1 MKDIIIKV
9 SIEIYAP
16 ISKVWESL
24 VTPSII
30 KEYMFGTETTSDWKV
45 GSRVTYKGVWEG
57 KEYEDG
63 GIITE
68 FDENRVFEST
78 YFSSM
83 SKEEDKEEN
92 YSTVRYEVA
101 EIPSGTLLTI
111 IQDNCKDK
119 ERADHSSSN
128 WSFILKL
135 LKEIVER

>member
-1 MKDIIIKV
+1 MKDIIVNV
-9 SIEIYAP
+9 SIEINAP
-16 ISKVWESL
+16 ISKVWKAL

-45 GSRVTYKGVWEG
+45 GSRISYKGVWEG

-68 FDENRVFEST
+68 FSENKVFEST

-83 SKEEDKEEN
+83 SGEEDLPEN

-101 EIPSGTLLTI
+101 EMPNGTLLTI
-111 IQDNCKDK
+111 SQDNCKDK

-128 WSFILKL
+128 WNYILKL

>member
-1 MKDIIIKV
+1 MKEIIIQV
-9 SIEIYAP
+9 AIEINAP
-16 ISKVWESL
+16 ISKVWEAL

-45 GSRVTYKGVWEG
+45 GSRISYKGVWEG

-68 FDENRVFEST
+68 FVENKVFEST

-83 SKEEDKEEN
+83 SGEEDKEEN

-101 EIPSGTLLTI
+101 EMPNGTLLTI
-111 IQDNCKDK
+111 FQDNCKDK

-128 WSFILKL
+128 WNYILKL